1 MKKVLLLL
9 AIFCAGSSFAQYQED
24 ELPDVLTVGVGA
36 GFTSF
41 LGDLTMQS
49 SVSKLSNIRP
59 TYTFNL
65 ERRFGQIAGVQVE
78 AFYGKLASNERS
90 KTIEYNRNFE
100 SSLLQ
105 VGANFVFH
113 FDNDLVIHKESP
125 FSPYISAGFHFM
137 SFDPYGDLKD
147 DETGVEYKY
156 WDNGTIWDVNQG
168 DTVGGVGNQIYRDYK
183 YETQLK
189 DSVQNYNRWTFAVP
203 LTFGLKWKFTPRIQG
218 RVFGTYNVTF
228 TDWIDN
234 VKANDNNDK
243 YLYVGFSLHYV
254 IKKKDHTYDDVDFA
268 ALKDSDKDEDG
279 VIDTEDFCQN
289 TPKGIE
295 VDANGCPLDQDK
307 DGVPDY
313 MDKEPDTKAGVI
325 VDEEGRELT
334 DELLAERIAAKE
346 KIVEERQ
353 QSFSEDASQAKLDE
367 ISHEIEKSAG
377 NSGGVSS
384 NIPLEL
390 QEADLDNNGIIS
402 SKEISAAI
410 DGFFEGSNNFSV
422 RMLHEL
428 IDYFFEQ

>member
-9 AIFCAGSSFAQYQED
+9 SIFFVGSSFAQYQED

-41 LGDLTMQS
+41 LGDLTLQS
-49 SVSKLSNIRP
+49 NVSKLSNIRP

-65 ERRFGQIAGVQVE
+65 ERRFGEIAGVQLE

-90 KTIEYNRNFE
+90 KTIENNRNFE

-105 VGANFVFH
+105 IGANFVFH
-113 FDNDLVIHKESP
+113 FDNDLVIHKQSP
-125 FSPYISAGFHFM
+125 FSPYISGGFHWM

-147 DETGVEYKY
+147 ANGVEYQY
-156 WDNGTIWDVNQG
+156 WDNGTIWNVSQG
-168 DTVGGVGNQIYRDYK
+168 DTAGGTGNQIYRDYE
-183 YETQLK
+183 YETQLT
-189 DSVQNYNRWTFAVP
+189 DSVENYSRSTFAVP
-203 LTFGLKWKFTPRIQG
+203 LTVGLKWKFTPRLQG
-218 RVFGTYNVTF
+218 RVFGTYNITF

-234 VKANDNNDK
+234 VKANGNNDK
-243 YLYVGFSLHYV
+243 YLYAGFSIHYV
-254 IKKKDHTYDDVDFA
+254 IKKKDHSYDDVDFD
-268 ALKDSDKDEDG
+268 ALEKSDKDEDG
-279 VIDTEDFCQN
+279 VVDIEDFCQN

-295 VDANGCPLDQDK
+295 VDGKGCPLDQDK

-334 DELLAERIAAKE
+334 DELLAQRLAEKE
-346 KIVEERQ
+346 KIVEERK
-353 QSFSEDASQAKLDE
+353 QSFSEDASQAKLDQ
-367 ISHEIEKSAG
+367 ISSEIEKNAG
-377 NSGGVSS
+377 NNGNS
-384 NIPLEL
+384 NVPLEL
-390 QEADLDNNGIIS
+390 QEADLDGNGIIS

-410 DGFFEGSNNFSV
+410 DGFFEGTNNFSV
-422 RMLHEL
+422 KLLHEL

>member
-9 AIFCAGSSFAQYQED
+9 SIFFAGSSFAQYQED

-41 LGDLTMQS
+41 LGDLTLQS
-49 SVSKLSNIRP
+49 NVSKLSNIRP

-65 ERRFGQIAGVQVE
+65 ERRFGEIAGVQLE

-90 KTIEYNRNFE
+90 KTIENNRNFE

-105 VGANFVFH
+105 IGANFVFH
-113 FDNDLVIHKESP
+113 FDNDLVIHKQSP
-125 FSPYISAGFHFM
+125 FSPYISGGFHWM

-147 DETGVEYKY
+147 ANGVEYQY
-156 WDNGTIWDVNQG
+156 WDNGTIWNVSQG
-168 DTVGGVGNQIYRDYK
+168 DTAGGAGNQIYRDYE
-183 YETQLK
+183 YETQLT
-189 DSVQNYNRWTFAVP
+189 DSVENYSRSTFAVP
-203 LTFGLKWKFTPRIQG
+203 LTVGLKWKFTPRLQG
-218 RVFGTYNVTF
+218 RVFGTYNITF

-234 VKANDNNDK
+234 VKANGNNDK
-243 YLYVGFSLHYV
+243 YLYAGFSIHYV
-254 IKKKDHTYDDVDFA
+254 IKKKDHSYDDVDFD
-268 ALKDSDKDEDG
+268 ALEKSDKDEDG
-279 VIDTEDFCQN
+279 VVDIEDFCQN

-295 VDANGCPLDQDK
+295 VDGKGCPLDQDK

-334 DELLAERIAAKE
+334 DELLAQRLAEKE
-346 KIVEERQ
+346 KIVEERK
-353 QSFSEDASQAKLDE
+353 QSFSEDASQAKLDQ
-367 ISHEIEKSAG
+367 ISSEIEKNAG
-377 NSGGVSS
+377 NNGNS
-384 NIPLEL
+384 NVPLEL
-390 QEADLDNNGIIS
+390 QEADLDGNGIIS

-410 DGFFEGSNNFSV
+410 DGFFEGTNNFSV
-422 RMLHEL
+422 KLLHEL

>member
-9 AIFCAGSSFAQYQED
+9 TIFCAGSSFAQYQED
-24 ELPDVLTVGVGA
+24 ELPDVLTIGVGA

-41 LGDLTMQS
+41 LGDLTMES

-65 ERRFGQIAGVQVE
+65 ERRFGQIAGVQLE

-90 KTIEYNRNFE
+90 KTIENNRNFE

-113 FDNDLVIHKESP
+113 FDNDLVIHKQSP
-125 FSPYISAGFHFM
+125 FSPYISAGFQYM
-137 SFDPYGDLKD
+137 SFNPYGDLKD
-147 DETGVEYKY
+147 KNGVDYQY
-156 WDNGTIWDVNQG
+156 WDNGTIWDVSQG
-168 DTVGGVGNQIYRDYK
+168 DTVGGVGTQIYRDYD
-183 YETQLK
+183 YETQLT
-189 DSVQNYNRWTFAVP
+189 DSLENYNRWTFAVP

-228 TDWIDN
+228 SDWIDN

-254 IKKKDHTYDDVDFA
+254 IKKKDHTYDDVDFD

-279 VIDTEDFCQN
+279 IIDTEDFCQN

-295 VDANGCPLDQDK
+295 VDGNGCPLDQDK

-313 MDKEPDTKAGVI
+313 MDKEPDTKAGVV

-346 KIVEERQ
+346 KIVEERK
-353 QSFSEDASQAKLDE
+353 QSFSEEASQSKLDE
-367 ISHEIEKSAG
+367 ISHEIEKNAG
-377 NSGGVSS
+377 NNGTSSS

-390 QEADLDNNGIIS
+390 QEADLDGNGIIS
-402 SKEISAAI
+402 SREISSAI

-422 RMLHEL
+422 KLLHDL

>member
-9 AIFCAGSSFAQYQED
+9 SIFFAGSSFAQYQED

-41 LGDLTMQS
+41 LGDLTLQS
-49 SVSKLSNIRP
+49 NVSKLSNIRP

-65 ERRFGQIAGVQVE
+65 ERRFGQVAGVQLE

-90 KTIEYNRNFE
+90 KTIENNRNFE

-105 VGANFVFH
+105 IGANFVFH
-113 FDNDLVIHKESP
+113 FDNDLVIHKQSP
-125 FSPYISAGFHFM
+125 FSPYISGGFHWM

-147 DETGVEYKY
+147 ADGVEYQY
-156 WDNGTIWDVNQG
+156 WDNGTIWNVSQG
-168 DTVGGVGNQIYRDYK
+168 DTAGGAGNQIYRDYE
-183 YETQLK
+183 YETQLT
-189 DSVQNYNRWTFAVP
+189 DSVENYSRSTFAVP
-203 LTFGLKWKFTPRIQG
+203 LTVGLKWKFTPRLQG
-218 RVFGTYNVTF
+218 RVFGTYNITF

-234 VKANDNNDK
+234 VKANGNNDK
-243 YLYVGFSLHYV
+243 YLYAGFSIHYV
-254 IKKKDHTYDDVDFA
+254 IKKKDHSYDDVDFE
-268 ALKDSDKDEDG
+268 ALESSDKDEDG
-279 VIDTEDFCQN
+279 VVDTEDFCQN

-295 VDANGCPLDQDK
+295 VDGNGCPLDQDK

-334 DELLAERIAAKE
+334 DELLAQRLAEKE
-346 KIVEERQ
+346 KIVEERK
-353 QSFSEDASQAKLDE
+353 QSFSEEASQAKLDQ
-367 ISHEIEKSAG
+367 ISSEIEKNAG
-377 NSGGVSS
+377 NNGNS
-384 NIPLEL
+384 NVPLEL
-390 QEADLDNNGIIS
+390 QEADLDGNGIIS

-410 DGFFEGSNNFSV
+410 DGFFEGTNNFSV
-422 RMLHEL
+422 KLLHEL

>member
-1 MKKVLLLL
+1 MRKALLLL
-9 AIFCAGSSFAQYQED
+9 SIFFVGSTFAQYEED
-24 ELPDVLTVGVGA
+24 EMPDVLTVGVGA

-41 LGDLTMQS
+41 LGDLTLES
-49 SVSKLSNIRP
+49 NVSKLSNIRP
-59 TYTFNL
+59 TYNFNL
-65 ERRFGQIAGVQVE
+65 ERRFGQVVGVQLD
-78 AFYGKLASNERS
+78 AYYGKLASNERS
-90 KTIEYNRNFE
+90 KTIENNRNFE

-113 FDNDLVIHKESP
+113 FDNDLVIHKKSP

-147 DETGVEYKY
+147 KNGVEYKY

-168 DTVGGVGNQIYRDYK
+168 DTVGGTGSQIYRDYD
-183 YETQLK
+183 YETQLT
-189 DSVQNYNRWTFAVP
+189 DSIESYNRWTFAVP
-203 LTFGLKWKFTPRIQG
+203 LTFGLKWKFTPRLQG
-218 RVFGTYNVTF
+218 RVFGTYNITF

-234 VKANDNNDK
+234 VNANDNKDK
-243 YLYVGFSLHYV
+243 YLYAGFSLHYV
-254 IKKKDHTYDDVDFA
+254 IKKKDHKYDDVDFD
-268 ALKDSDKDEDG
+268 ALENSDKDGDG

-289 TPKGIE
+289 TPQGIE
-295 VDANGCPLDQDK
+295 VDKSGCPLDADK

-334 DELLAERIAAKE
+334 EELLAERMAEKE
-346 KIVEERQ
+346 KIVEERK
-353 QSFSEDASQAKLDE
+353 QSFSEDATQAKLDQ
-367 ISHEIEKSAG
+367 ISKEIEQKAG
-377 NSGGVSS
+377 NNTGGSGS

-390 QEADLDNNGIIS
+390 QEADIDGNGIIS
-402 SKEISAAI
+402 SKEISTAI

-422 RMLHEL
+422 KLLHEL